1 MTDKEA
7 IIHLHKEV
15 ESIPS
20 DCYDE
25 GTEKFAE
32 AVEVA
37 TKALNWRD
45 HQQHGYWK
53 DDGTCSVCGMS
64 ANYTKNGWVDK
75 SNFCPQ
81 CGRQMYDIAVIEYK
95 VRRCI
100 PRCDE
105 ERTIDT

>member
-15 ESIPS
+15 ESIPP

-45 HQQHGYWK
+45 HQQHAHWK
-53 DDGTCSVCGMS
+53 DDGTCSVCGHDS
-64 ANYTKNGWVDK
+64 PTK

-81 CGRQMYDIAVIEYK
+81 CGRQMFGIVEIEYK

-100 PRCDE
+100 PSCDE